1 VLRLRGWKVIHLF
14 SSTTFNRLEEYAD
27 LIIKEIGTDTKNE
40 LVVEDKKEEVLEE
53 TSEAET
59 LDVYSLFD
67 NYPNIV
73 EIIKEE
79 AFKHNDIIDK
89 FRNIV
94 EKTSPIKITE
104 LKRLVSS
111 PLFNK
116 DLDNELDKQIDSII
130 DALVKKSVVYKIIG
144 YLLKPSDILNLRF
157 RKYDKLNPYNRDI
170 DSVYI
175 EEIEQGFLTVLNY
188 VKQTTKTSLFNTFNL
203 LLGYPKESKDTN
215 RVFNRVLMVLADKE
229 LINVS
234 GEVITA
240 L

>member
-1 VLRLRGWKVIHLF
+1 
-14 SSTTFNRLEEYAD
+14 
-27 LIIKEIGTDTKNE
+27 
-40 LVVEDKKEEVLEE
+40 
-53 TSEAET
+53 
-59 LDVYSLFD
+59 
-67 NYPNIV
+67 
-73 EIIKEE
+73 
-79 AFKHNDIIDK
+79 
-89 FRNIV
+89 
-94 EKTSPIKITE
+94 
-104 LKRLVSS
+104 
-111 PLFNK
+111 
-116 DLDNELDKQIDSII
+116 LDNELDKQIDSII